1 LTDSDKLI
9 LPAMKVSNFDK
20 LLDRYV
26 SGQVSEEER
35 IKIEAWLEVVN
46 VTKDKEDLTLR
57 PEDEE
62 RLFARITSAAYG
74 VDEVIS
80 YRPARYNFGR
90 WFHQPYFRI
99 AASILLLV
107 TAGYFIVQKITPHT
121 TTTVASRDIEKIILT
136 DGSLIWLHKG
146 SSITYDQADFPSERK
161 ISLQGEAL
169 FEVAKDAA
177 HPFVVTAGD
186 LFVTVVGTSFNL
198 KTFPDKLELEVLTGK
213 VKLWSS
219 ENTEGEF
226 ILPNEKVVF
235 AQRGLIEKTS
245 LPVAEIS
252 RVTANT
258 GYDMKFSGTEMSRII
273 SRLESKFNV
282 IMQVHDAELY
292 NCRITANLTDH
303 SLQSSLM
310 LISELLDFTF
320 VIEANKILIK
330 GKGCK

>member
-1 LTDSDKLI
+1 
-9 LPAMKVSNFDK
+9 MKVSNFDK
-20 LLDRYV
+20 LLDRYI

-35 IKIEAWLEVVN
+35 IKIEAWLEVVS
-46 VTKDKEDLTLR
+46 VTEGKEDLTLR

-62 RLFARITSAAYG
+62 RLFARITSSAYG
-74 VDEVIS
+74 VDEVAS
-80 YRPARYNFGR
+80 YRPGQHKVRV
-90 WFHQPYFRI
+90 WFNQPYVRI
-99 AASILLLV
+99 AAAILLMI
-107 TAGYFIVQKITPHT
+107 TAGYFLIPRISHDPVTR
-121 TTTVASRDIEKIILT
+121 VASGDIEKIMLA
-136 DGSLIWLHKG
+136 DGTLIWLRQN
-146 SSITYDQADFPSERK
+146 SSITYDEVGFSSDRK
-161 ISLQGEAL
+161 ISLHGEAL

-177 HPFVVTAGD
+177 HPFIVTAGD

-219 ENTEGEF
+219 ENTEGQF

-235 AQRGLIEKTS
+235 AQRGIVEKTP
-245 LPVAEIS
+245 LPVDEIS

-258 GYDMKFSGTEMSRII
+258 GYDMKFSGAEMYKII
-273 SRLESKFNV
+273 SRLENKFNV
-282 IMQVHDAELY
+282 TMQVQDAELY

-303 SLQSSLM
+303 SLSSSLM

-320 VIEANKILIK
+320 VIQGDKVLIK